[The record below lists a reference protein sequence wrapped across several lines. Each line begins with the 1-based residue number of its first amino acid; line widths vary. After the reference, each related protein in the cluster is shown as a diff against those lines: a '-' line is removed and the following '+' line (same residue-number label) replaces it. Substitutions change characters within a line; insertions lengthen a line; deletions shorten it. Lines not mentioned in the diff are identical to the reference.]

1 MQRDKVISAAAA
13 ARVVLDGDT
22 VAVGGFVCVGVPEEL
37 LAAVETRFLR
47 SGTPPASPWFSA
59 PARATGPPAA

>member
-1 MQRDKVISAAAA
+1 MQRNKVISAAA

-22 VAVGGFVCVGVPEEL
+22 VAVGGFVGVGVPEEL

-47 SGTPPASPWFSA
+47 SGTPAGLTVVSA